1 MVPLLAREAVLERF
15 RRKGRLSGFLAR
27 VPLHVIVAR
36 GMALRGA
43 AHLALSGDGLTAE
56 RVSAGT
62 AD

>member
-1 MVPLLAREAVLERF
+1 VLERF

-43 AHLALSGDGLTAE
+43 AHLALSGDAPATE
-56 RVSAGT
+56 SVSARAAG
-62 AD
+62 